1 MPLLETDRPSSMRT
15 FVHRSRHVRAYR
27 QRGATAVL
35 AAVWLGT
42 AVAALGVL
50 DVGNVFLVR
59 RQLQQAADMAA
70 VAGAQTI
77 GMAGGCA
84 GATASAQQ
92 SAARNG
98 YTGSAPVGVTCGR
111 WTAASGAAQFDTSGA
126 APLNAVQV
134 TATQSV
140 KHFFIGP
147 ARDVQAV
154 ATAKATDTASFSL
167 STNLASLPGGAIN
180 GLLSALLGASVSL
193 DVATWQ
199 ALASTNVRL
208 GDLATQVGVASIDE
222 LLNAKASVADLA
234 GAMVSVLSRNNV
246 ASANVTSALTTIQ
259 AAASGGAK
267 IALGDG
273 GAGAPGLLAI
283 GLADRQAAASA
294 TISALDAVIV
304 AAELARGTS
313 ALDLGAALNPS
324 AIPGITLPVSLTA
337 QAAILQP
344 PVIAVGEAGMDG
356 SGNYRT
362 SAHAAQ
368 VRVYL
373 DLNLNIP
380 LLATVDLPLYI
391 EGANGTAALTQT
403 QCAASK
409 AASTSTVLVT
419 QTGVASACIGGD
431 AAAKL
436 TNTTSAAQCQ
446 QPAKVASLLGS
457 LVAVHVGTHTPAS
470 GLNLSL
476 QSQAPETLTFNGAAG
491 DGDDTQGGN
500 ANALGAE
507 TGGLL
512 GQLISQLP
520 THVYLTLAG
529 VRLTAGQSDA
539 YQQSVQSLADT
550 LQPILGSLDT
560 VLVPLLQLLGVQI
573 GVSTVHAISLSCSDA
588 QLVN

>member
-1 MPLLETDRPSSMRT
+1 MPLRQTERPSSMQT
-15 FVHRSRHVRAYR
+15 FAHRSRHASARR

-35 AAVWLGT
+35 AAVWIGT

-50 DVGNVFLVR
+50 DVGAVFLVR

-84 GATASAQQ
+84 GATLSAQQ
-92 SAARNG
+92 AAARNG
-98 YTGSAPVGVTCGR
+98 YAGDAPVSVACGR
-111 WTAASGAAQFDTSGA
+111 WTTASGPAQFDTSGA
-126 APLNAVQV
+126 TPLNAVQV

-167 STNLASLPGGAIN
+167 STNLASLSGGAIN
-180 GLLSALLGASVSL
+180 GLMSALLGANVSL

-208 GDLATQVGVASIDE
+208 GDLAAQIGVASIDE
-222 LLNAKASVADLA
+222 LLNAKASVPDLA
-234 GAMVSVLSRNNV
+234 GAMVSVLSRNHA
-246 ASANVTSALTTIQ
+246 ASASVTSALTAIQ

-273 GAGAPGLLAI
+273 GTAAPGLLAI

-294 TISALDAVIV
+294 AISALDALIV
-304 AAELARGTS
+304 AAELAHGTS

-324 AIPGITLPVSLTA
+324 AMAGMTLPVRLTA
-337 QAAILQP
+337 KAAILQA

-356 SGNYRT
+356 SGAWRT

-373 DLNLNIP
+373 DLYLTIP
-380 LLATVDLPLYI
+380 LLATIDLPLYV

-409 AASTSTVLVT
+409 AASTSTIRVM

-431 AAAKL
+431 AASKL
-436 TNTTSAAQCQ
+436 TNTTNVAQCQ
-446 QPAKVASLLGS
+446 QPAKVASLVGS
-457 LVAVHVGTHTPAS
+457 LVEVYAGTGTPSS
-470 GLNLSL
+470 GLNVAL
-476 QSQAPETLTFNGAAG
+476 QSQAPETLMFNGAAG

-500 ANALGAE
+500 ANALGSE
-507 TGGLL
+507 SGGLL

-520 THVYLTLAG
+520 TRVYLTLAG
-529 VRLTAGQSDA
+529 VPLTAGQALA
-539 YQQSVQSLADT
+539 YQPSVQSLADT

-560 VLVPLLQLLGVQI
+560 VLVPLLQLLGVQV
-573 GVSTVHAISLSCSDA
+573 GVSTVHATSLSCSDA
-588 QLVN
+588 QLVD